1 MIADCEDGK
10 IDLVITK
17 SISRFARNTQD
28 CLAYSR
34 KLKNLGIGII
44 FEKENINTLDSTG
57 ELLFTILSSLAQDE
71 SRNISENCKWGIRTK
86 FKKLVKS
93 IQDDPEMLELRELI
107 VYDTQDERGFVIIG
121 GNMRYEALRKL
132 KYKTAVCKILPHDF
146 PMDKMRRIVLKD
158 NSSFGETNFDD
169 LINDWKP
176 EEIDAAAIDVPDIPD
191 PEEEEEAKDD
201 GYDVAGNTAARKQG
215 ASSRSAK

>member
-1 MIADCEDGK
+1 MD
-10 IDLVITK
+10 ITQLHPNQGQVEGLPK
-17 SISRFARNTQD
+17 NPRF
-28 CLAYSR
+28 
-34 KLKNLGIGII
+34 
-44 FEKENINTLDSTG
+44 
-57 ELLFTILSSLAQDE
+57 
-71 SRNISENCKWGIRTK
+71 IRDPK

-201 GYDVAGNTAARKQG
+201 GAFFGVLPAT
-215 ASSRSAK
+215 S

>member
-1 MIADCEDGK
+1 MD
-10 IDLVITK
+10 ITQLHPNQGQVEGLPK
-17 SISRFARNTQD
+17 NPRF
-28 CLAYSR
+28 
-34 KLKNLGIGII
+34 
-44 FEKENINTLDSTG
+44 
-57 ELLFTILSSLAQDE
+57 
-71 SRNISENCKWGIRTK
+71 IRDPK

-201 GYDVAGNTAARKQG
+201 GYDVAGNTPKKAT
-215 ASSRSAK
+215 SRTTRQKER